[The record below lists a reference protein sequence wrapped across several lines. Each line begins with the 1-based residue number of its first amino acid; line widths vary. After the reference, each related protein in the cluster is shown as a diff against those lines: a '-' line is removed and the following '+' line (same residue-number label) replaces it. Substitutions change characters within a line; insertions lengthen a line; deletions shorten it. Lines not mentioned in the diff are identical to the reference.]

1 MLETQELAEEFK
13 NKYGNFKTEI
23 FFAPGRINLIGE
35 HIDYNGGFVLPAAI
49 SLGITAIVRRRDD
62 AIIRIY
68 AKDFDEE
75 TIIHHQEIF
84 DFKNENSWVKYISAT
99 LQVLKDS
106 GTQLA
111 GADILIA
118 SDLPLGAGLSSSA
131 ALECLIA
138 YIFNPDYYQQHRIQ
152 LALDAQKA
160 ERQYVGVNCGIMDQ
174 FAVANGRKN
183 KALLLNCNNL
193 EHTYS
198 TADFNPYQIIIINSN
213 KPRALAESKYNERR
227 NECEQALRILQQYD
241 IAEDLCHVHEISLA
255 YLENDVLYK
264 RAKHAITEN
273 NRVQLAI
280 EFLNNNEINAF
291 GQILTRSH
299 QSLADDY
306 EVSCLELDTIVQH
319 ATHHPACIGARMT
332 GAGFGGCCIA
342 LVEKDKT
349 EDFIDFVAKKY
360 SENTTLNAS
369 FYVCEID
376 DGVRKIE

>member
-84 DFKNENSWVKYISAT
+84 DFKNENSWVKYILAT
-99 LQVLKDS
+99 IQVLKDS

-152 LALDAQKA
+152 LALDAQK
-160 ERQYVGVNCGIMDQ
+160 G
-174 FAVANGRKN
+174 
-183 KALLLNCNNL
+183 
-193 EHTYS
+193 
-198 TADFNPYQIIIINSN
+198 
-213 KPRALAESKYNERR
+213 
-227 NECEQALRILQQYD
+227 
-241 IAEDLCHVHEISLA
+241 
-255 YLENDVLYK
+255 
-264 RAKHAITEN
+264 
-273 NRVQLAI
+273 
-280 EFLNNNEINAF
+280 
-291 GQILTRSH
+291 
-299 QSLADDY
+299 
-306 EVSCLELDTIVQH
+306 
-319 ATHHPACIGARMT
+319 
-332 GAGFGGCCIA
+332 
-342 LVEKDKT
+342 
-349 EDFIDFVAKKY
+349 
-360 SENTTLNAS
+360 
-369 FYVCEID
+369 
-376 DGVRKIE
+376 